1 MDNTVLLL
9 PHQERFLQSPRNF
22 PDIRWHF
29 LLAGYGA
36 GKTRSLAIAAL
47 SLISELD
54 GEKDDGGLYAKIA
67 VAGYTYAHLE
77 QTFLID
83 FRAYLEA
90 SKTPYHE
97 DTKDH
102 IITVGTVQLILLQL
116 SEPGKIFGQSIHA
129 ALCVDGGAYVLLERG
144 HVPLS
149 EVAVGDMIMTKDGWH
164 RVTAVRC
171 SGYRPCI
178 MTNGV
183 YTTLNHPFI
192 VNGGEI
198 KMAQDLTPDDMVEL
212 PNGTMLRVLQ
222 DRTLVEREVY
232 DITVDAVHE
241 YYAGG
246 LRVKNCDEIDELEE
260 DIMIEAMKSV
270 SQRVRQIMPGHR
282 SPFVMAAS
290 TAQGMKGFYRLYSH
304 YKKCGVGFVLVRAR
318 TQDNWYL
325 PREYIEDLWKNF
337 TETERKVYME
347 GEFLTVTQ
355 GRVIPNFDWDRNFA
369 PESDMDLHL
378 LPGERVFIGQDFN
391 CLRGD
396 TRILTIN
403 GEVPIKDI
411 REGDY
416 VLTRKGFRKVLTAV
430 SRGVKVVSR
439 YNVLFGTKDHVAI
452 TPEGDKQLC
461 DATNFYCLPERCI
474 SDYAKLGIVME
485 RLAELRTLLTTDSCG
500 TGTLTSGTETSGT
513 TSLPEEEWRNFID
526 MSIGSFMGRFRNVGT
541 CTTKMGS
548 MITGLRALSASRW
561 RSITESIRLCA
572 MLPRLLSTRL
582 LIGTIVRRRLRDC
595 GIVDASAVRF
605 VAWFVERLLRQK
617 SIRRSIVLSARKPCG
632 GSASMTRSSAARQAD
647 RLVIEAVLKFVSSVE
662 QKLEELLRRD
672 IARSIKVIGN
682 DRGGQEEEAEVYDI
696 EVEGEHEFFAN
707 GVLVHNCGYS
717 RASAWVSR
725 DGCLHCVKY
734 YDFPDVGDAPRVFRY
749 DFPEQDLFWVPD
761 VTSKDQYPH
770 FARDLRKYDVH
781 IIHRAK
787 SPMVEDSCFLLSKLC
802 LQGRLMIHSQA
813 SEVADAFATAS
824 RDKNNRIPKGVGA
837 SSPIHAIDGARYAC
851 SYMALILPEYRDLRQ
866 GLMRHLAS
874 FRRSLEEDRDAPVRD
889 KGAGY
894 VQIEGTAFL

>member
-116 SEPGKIFGQSIHA
+116 SEPGKIFGQSIYA
-129 ALCVDGGAYVLLERG
+129 ALAD
-144 HVPLS
+144 
-149 EVAVGDMIMTKDGWH
+149 EV
-164 RVTAVRC
+164 
-171 SGYRPCI
+171 
-178 MTNGV
+178 
-183 YTTLNHPFI
+183 
-192 VNGGEI
+192 
-198 KMAQDLTPDDMVEL
+198 
-212 PNGTMLRVLQ
+212 
-222 DRTLVEREVY
+222 
-232 DITVDAVHE
+232 
-241 YYAGG
+241 
-246 LRVKNCDEIDELEE
+246 DELEE
-260 DIMIEAMKSV
+260 DVMIEAMKSL

-282 SPFVMAAS
+282 SPYVMAAS

-396 TRILTIN
+396 TRILTMS

-411 REGDY
+411 RPGDY

-430 SRGVKVVSR
+430 SRGVKIVYDFNGLV
-439 YNVLFGTKDHVAI
+439 GTKDHVAI
-452 TPEGDKQLC
+452 TPKGDVELWK
-461 DATNFYCLPERCI
+461 AESFYCLRGLNTSGYRMIRTALAGLSGLRDSFMMTSSGEGSRTRRTAGGCTSSEEGCSSTGMFTRSFMARFLRAFRCTTRT
-474 SDYAKLGIVME
+474 DAMTTDLRVLYAC
-485 RLAELRTLLTTDSCG
+485 LRRTTPGCIMTLLTRLDG
-500 TGTLTSGTETSGT
+500 AYG
-513 TSLPEEEWRNFID
+513 PAA
-526 MSIGSFMGRFRNVGT
+526 GRRFSPGMPRRKAGR
-541 CTTKMGS
+541 
-548 MITGLRALSASRW
+548 IIRRWLRELGLKD
-561 RSITESIRLCA
+561 
-572 MLPRLLSTRL
+572 
-582 LIGTIVRRRLRDC
+582 G
-595 GIVDASAVRF
+595 SAVRSAALIVEESLRRAYARRSDVPDAGRSAGRLLKGRATED
-605 VAWFVERLLRQK
+605 VALEVAGTAAGLLRQFV
-617 SIRRSIVLSARKPCG
+617 SYAESLLSERLRRS
-632 GSASMTRSSAARQAD
+632 
-647 RLVIEAVLKFVSSVE
+647 
-662 QKLEELLRRD
+662 
-672 IARSIKVIGN
+672 IARSIRVIGSAPAMN
-682 DRGGQEEEAEVYDI
+682 GGEAEVYDI

-707 GVLVHNCGYS
+707 GILVHNCGYS

-824 RDKNNRIPKGVGA
+824 RDKNNRIPKGVGV

-874 FRRSLEEDRDAPVRD
+874 FRRTLEEDRDAPVRD

>member
-116 SEPGKIFGQSIHA
+116 SEPGKIFGQSIYA
-129 ALCVDGGAYVLLERG
+129 ALAD
-144 HVPLS
+144 
-149 EVAVGDMIMTKDGWH
+149 EV
-164 RVTAVRC
+164 
-171 SGYRPCI
+171 
-178 MTNGV
+178 
-183 YTTLNHPFI
+183 
-192 VNGGEI
+192 
-198 KMAQDLTPDDMVEL
+198 
-212 PNGTMLRVLQ
+212 
-222 DRTLVEREVY
+222 
-232 DITVDAVHE
+232 
-241 YYAGG
+241 
-246 LRVKNCDEIDELEE
+246 DELEE
-260 DIMIEAMKSV
+260 DVMIEAMKSL

-282 SPFVMAAS
+282 SPYVMAAS

-430 SRGVKVVSR
+430 SRGVKIVYDFNGLSA
-439 YNVLFGTKDHVAI
+439 TKDHVAI
-452 TPEGDKQLC
+452 TPKGYVELWE
-461 DATNFYCLPERCI
+461 AENFYCLRGRSTGEHGNIARITALTRELSALRLSCMTDVSGSAGVTNMPRGAEGSILSATAVFTGTSCFTDISTRSFMDRFLRGSRCI
-474 SDYAKLGIVME
+474 T
-485 RLAELRTLLTTDSCG
+485 RT
-500 TGTLTSGTETSGT
+500 
-513 TSLPEEEWRNFID
+513 
-526 MSIGSFMGRFRNVGT
+526 GR
-541 CTTKMGS
+541 
-548 MITGLRALSASRW
+548 MITALRALCSCPSRSMRDCMALLAREISAQRHGTGARTKCTRGISRRRA
-561 RSITESIRLCA
+561 RSIIRSTLGLSGAQAGMLARLFAWIAESV
-572 MLPRLLSTRL
+572 SEQES
-582 LIGTIVRRRLRDC
+582 VRRSGVTDAKRSTTGSVSVTAIEGISQAIGGALRTFMTEFVPYAEKLLEERLR
-595 GIVDASAVRF
+595 
-605 VAWFVERLLRQK
+605 Q
-617 SIRRSIVLSARKPCG
+617 SIA
-632 GSASMTRSSAARQAD
+632 T
-647 RLVIEAVLKFVSSVE
+647 
-662 QKLEELLRRD
+662 
-672 IARSIKVIGN
+672 SIKVIGN

-707 GVLVHNCGYS
+707 GILVHNCGYS

-824 RDKNNRIPKGVGA
+824 RDKNNRIPKGVGV

>member
-1 MDNTVLLL
+1 MENTVLLL

-97 DTKDH
+97 DTKNH
-102 IITVGTVQLILLQL
+102 IVTVGTVQVILLQL
-116 SEPGKIFGQSIHA
+116 SEPGRIFGQSIHA
-129 ALCVDGGAYVLLERG
+129 ALCVDGGAFVMLERG
-144 HVPLS
+144 HVPLR
-149 EVAVGDMIMTKDGWH
+149 EVTVGDMIMTKDGWH

-198 KMAQDLTPDDMVEL
+198 KMARDLTPDDMVEL
-212 PNGTMLRVLQ
+212 PNGSMLRVLQ

-270 SQRVRQIMPGHR
+270 SQRVRQIIPGHR
-282 SPFVMAAS
+282 SPYVMAAS

-304 YKKCGVGFVLVRAR
+304 YKKCGVGFVLIRAR

-347 GEFLTVTQ
+347 GEFLTVSQ

-391 CLRGD
+391 
-396 TRILTIN
+396 
-403 GEVPIKDI
+403 
-411 REGDY
+411 
-416 VLTRKGFRKVLTAV
+416 
-430 SRGVKVVSR
+430 
-439 YNVLFGTKDHVAI
+439 
-452 TPEGDKQLC
+452 Q
-461 DATNFYCLPERCI
+461 
-474 SDYAKLGIVME
+474 
-485 RLAELRTLLTTDSCG
+485 
-500 TGTLTSGTETSGT
+500 
-513 TSLPEEEWRNFID
+513 
-526 MSIGSFMGRFRNVGT
+526 
-541 CTTKMGS
+541 
-548 MITGLRALSASRW
+548 
-561 RSITESIRLCA
+561 
-572 MLPRLLSTRL
+572 
-582 LIGTIVRRRLRDC
+582 
-595 GIVDASAVRF
+595 
-605 VAWFVERLLRQK
+605 
-617 SIRRSIVLSARKPCG
+617 
-632 GSASMTRSSAARQAD
+632 
-647 RLVIEAVLKFVSSVE
+647 
-662 QKLEELLRRD
+662 
-672 IARSIKVIGN
+672 
-682 DRGGQEEEAEVYDI
+682 
-696 EVEGEHEFFAN
+696 
-707 GVLVHNCGYS
+707 GYS

-725 DGCLHCVKY
+725 DGVLHCVKY

-787 SPMVEDSCFLLSKLC
+787 SPMVEDSCFLLSKMC

-824 RDKNNRIPKGVGA
+824 RDKNNRIPKGVGV

-851 SYMALILPEYRDLRQ
+851 SYMALILPEYRDIRR
-866 GLMRHLAS
+866 GLMQHLAS
-874 FRRSLEEDRDAPVRD
+874 FRRSLEEDRDEPVA
-889 KGAGY
+889 KVGAGY
-894 VQIEGTAFL
+894 SRIEGSAYL

>member
-116 SEPGKIFGQSIHA
+116 SEPGKIFGQSIYC
-129 ALCVDGGAYVLLERG
+129 LDGNTRILTRLTNGSITYVRMRDI
-144 HVPLS
+144 
-149 EVAVGDMIMTKDGWH
+149 AVGDTVLTRAGWKPVTDVFVRGRKKVVARAGLVGTPDHKIPVSGGRSVWLRDIYGSAYYGVPARSVRIWEEAGRELARLRRILSTLTESGTTGTRTVRDTIGDVITGARAIRRCIGLYGRKRTGVFQKDAWCITRTATLLTTALRILSACRSLSTARCTGWSTAGASFL
-164 RVTAVRC
+164 RLRARLYAIYAERILRALRGCVDSMSAPSGAGELPGKSWSIISETEDMFRRFRRERAPGMSCAASIVAMCSRLLGMMLDSVLSDVVTHTHGAEDLPPCRSGDITPLPVPYAARRSSPGTRLLDAVR
-171 SGYRPCI
+171 GLALI
-178 MTNGV
+178 
-183 YTTLNHPFI
+183 I
-192 VNGGEI
+192 AGG
-198 KMAQDLTPDDMVEL
+198 T
-212 PNGTMLRVLQ
+212 
-222 DRTLVEREVY
+222 RTVY
-232 DITVDAVHE
+232 DISVEGCHE
-241 YYAGG
+241 FATD
-246 LRVKNCDEIDELEE
+246 RCFAHNCALADEVDELEE
-260 DIMIEAMKSV
+260 DIMIEAMKSL

-282 SPFVMAAS
+282 SPYVMAAS

-391 CLRGD
+391 
-396 TRILTIN
+396 
-403 GEVPIKDI
+403 
-411 REGDY
+411 
-416 VLTRKGFRKVLTAV
+416 
-430 SRGVKVVSR
+430 S
-439 YNVLFGTKDHVAI
+439 
-452 TPEGDKQLC
+452 
-461 DATNFYCLPERCI
+461 
-474 SDYAKLGIVME
+474 
-485 RLAELRTLLTTDSCG
+485 
-500 TGTLTSGTETSGT
+500 
-513 TSLPEEEWRNFID
+513 
-526 MSIGSFMGRFRNVGT
+526 
-541 CTTKMGS
+541 
-548 MITGLRALSASRW
+548 
-561 RSITESIRLCA
+561 
-572 MLPRLLSTRL
+572 
-582 LIGTIVRRRLRDC
+582 
-595 GIVDASAVRF
+595 
-605 VAWFVERLLRQK
+605 
-617 SIRRSIVLSARKPCG
+617 
-632 GSASMTRSSAARQAD
+632 
-647 RLVIEAVLKFVSSVE
+647 
-662 QKLEELLRRD
+662 
-672 IARSIKVIGN
+672 
-682 DRGGQEEEAEVYDI
+682 
-696 EVEGEHEFFAN
+696 
-707 GVLVHNCGYS
+707 GYS

-725 DGCLHCVKY
+725 DSCLHCVKY

-761 VTSKDQYPH
+761 VTGKDQYPH

-824 RDKNNRIPKGVGA
+824 RDKNNRIPKGVGV

-874 FRRSLEEDRDAPVRD
+874 FRRSLEEDSQAPV
-889 KGAGY
+889 KGTGAGY